1 MGSVWGQ
8 SPDGGGHRG
17 DKVPTGEVSVGTKS
31 RQTPPRGDKVPTEG
45 LPWGQSP
52 DGGPP
57 VGTKSRRRTPRGD
70 KVPTEGCLV
79 GILSRQRGLPWG
91 LCPDRGSTFPN
102 KTHTNICSCCFCLQ
116 LNTNKTCVVLCSFAK
131 NRLENIKKTNKQTQ
145 QTQKHTKKQDNTNK
159 HVLFYIHT
167 YVF

>member
-57 VGTKSRRRTPRGD
+57 VRTKSRRRTPRGD
-70 KVPTEGCLV
+70 KVPTEGYLV

-102 KTHTNICSCCFCLQ
+102 KTLKKHMFLLICFS
-116 LNTNKTCVVLCSFAK
+116 
-131 NRLENIKKTNKQTQ
+131 KKT
-145 QTQKHTKKQDNTNK
+145 QKKYKKIQEET
-159 HVLFYIHT
+159 
-167 YVF
+167 